1 MVARVARFEGVNVQ
15 AAQSTMDDAEAII
28 KPVISMLDGFQSS
41 LDLLSAAGTVLSIT
55 IFDTEANAAA
65 AETTFDEQ
73 LPGMLGDLF
82 SDWAGKRVSVEHY
95 EVLAQSD
102 T

>member
-1 MVARVARFEGVNVQ
+1 
-15 AAQSTMDDAEAII
+15 MDDADAIM
-28 KPVISMLDGFQSS
+28 KPVISRLDGFESS

-55 IFDTEANAAA
+55 IFDTEANAQA
-65 AETTFDEQ
+65 AEATFDDQ

-82 SDWAGKRVSVEHY
+82 SGWAGKRVSVEHY
-95 EVLAQSD
+95 EVLAESD